1 MTIHFL
7 CFILL
12 LSLDLVYSAT
22 YTENTIGRYCNST
35 QVDIYETLDYASQ
48 DNTLTTAE
56 IEAKC
61 AAACQSSY
69 AYAPR
74 VACTQNSD
82 CADAGSSCLNG
93 FCSHLGG
100 GFTIGTAESQC
111 TDVDQC
117 YCRSKIWANCPSDDK
132 ESYSFSDC
140 YQSYEYNQPTFDIS
154 VTADFLEITSGSI
167 YVDLVN
173 TNGGT
178 QPPLTCVETVNYPL
192 DYSSSMSSVIRLL
205 RPMTM
210 TAALV
215 SFEMESAST
224 CQWDSVSMGSTIHP
238 GFSNHQSGCKQN
250 AALTVGGSSTRC
262 TLFCGT
268 VGPPAI
274 SMDEGDTIIAVSDGS
289 LQKKGFRICSDGTPA
304 SSLLC
309 QASTD
314 PADDPPDP
322 VTGDFYCVDGDVS
335 GFVSSGCTCTPKACI
350 IQSPMTEAWHK
361 NCRSDS
367 TATGTAGNCKCS
379 CVEDAWGGDKS
390 KGGRCITDVD
400 ECTNDGTSFP
410 HRATERC
417 SPNAGC
423 TNLGIDDGYECDCL
437 AGWED
442 ADTFVS
448 IGETECLTQST
459 IDDVI
464 AILPPS
470 RPYGSSGPG
479 NEVSGSWNWKGEGCV
494 FYTLDPSSGG
504 VNDRIVFNS
513 GTFSNQQDNRASYS
527 ICKCADC
534 DQTYHLVTTPYEAC
548 SAYTPAQG
556 HACVRKDC
564 IIGNDPSIAEI
575 ACANGVAAGV
585 FESCSCICPV
595 DANGDALFTGVLC
608 DVDVNECTLNTDDCD
623 ANEKDSCTNT
633 VGGFTCEACENEWT
647 GVSAGSYT
655 QVTDSTECMSAALI
669 DTVKF
674 FVPDEFGV
682 DHQYGTGLPESV
694 SSWNFVGE
702 DCVYFVRSTI
712 SNTNRVLF
720 NTGAQS
726 VSNADQFSYPI
737 CKCTS
742 CEEPYI
748 VLLDL
753 TKTCEEITCTPE
765 ECVVEASPTE
775 NYEIACANNANVSGV
790 SGRCGCD
797 CPVDAS
803 GKFVWEGTLC
813 EIDVNEC
820 TERNATY
827 EYNQD
832 THCDWLGATV
842 GTDYVYHDQ
851 VSLAE
856 CEAFCDTE
864 TVNGNECLAFSFAQ
878 ETGRCINGDLNGDCR
893 CYTCYRNPQVLG
905 VLGAEPNY
913 DTYVK
918 DPPLYAVH
926 NCDMVNGACSNTDGG
941 FTCSCNSGYELN
953 ADGLT
958 CDDIDE
964 CAIGT
969 DDCNANATCTNTVGG
984 FTCACNVNY
993 DGDGVNC
1000 AIKPCILGSTA
1011 DDWTINCNGRG
1022 TASGDAG
1029 SCTCVCDAVPL
1040 PNFNDPG
1047 WDGANCQSNIDECT
1061 LGTDHCEDYHTCFDL
1076 GGSFLCLC
1084 KIGFQASGQDSNG
1097 NVICICPP
1105 GNELISPLQDT
1116 LSCVDCDVGETNPA
1130 EDGTC
1135 QPAVCPTDSVVKT
1148 IGFNDD
1154 EAFDSLSNCEVC
1166 AAGYF
1171 SNDPVATVCEAS
1183 DCVTST
1189 DDSKDGTDGF
1199 FYCKYGNVTGTT
1211 GVCICTCNSGFSGLN
1226 CDECVAGSGYNGS
1239 ACVPCAN
1246 TQANNLTTHAAPCAD
1261 QQCAAGFG
1269 VNTDSF
1275 DFSLDPTDVNTANC
1289 ESCTGKQASPAG
1301 NGVCIT
1307 QVCGDNEE
1315 VVSGFDSTLD
1325 PTSSNANCE
1334 PCATGLYSSA
1344 GSDPTCVDVDEC
1356 LVTTPSFPV
1365 LCNATGTADCD
1376 TLNGTNT
1383 RNCNCNP
1390 GYSGLLCDTILPCV
1404 LDSVDALQDGSNGIM
1419 YCKYGSVTGD
1429 YFNCGCS
1436 CVNDFTGINCDECL
1450 PSTRGC
1456 LNDATAEDIGGTCS
1470 CVCPMDDNGK
1480 SEYFGGICGTDVNEC
1495 TNTNPARAT
1504 SNCTSSGTCI
1514 NLDGGYDCSCVAT
1527 GFEELDGMFGQMV
1540 YCESGAQAM
1549 GSRSEGCAC
1558 NCSTSTTN
1566 SLGNPAWGGE
1576 ICFDDLNECLLET
1589 DNCGGN
1595 ATCTNLQGGFSCA
1608 CNTNYEGD
1616 GVICALKSCVLG
1628 ETADEWTIDCNG
1640 HGNATGLAE
1649 SCGCICESG
1658 WQGDNCETNIDECVV
1673 GSDNC
1678 LNYHVCVD
1686 LPGSYS
1692 CNCKVGFQAS
1702 GTDSNGND
1710 ICECPAGLELIASS
1724 CLICG
1729 AGLTNPIPDGL
1740 CEASEC
1746 PTDSVVKTSGFD
1758 STLEYNNVT
1767 NCEVCAAGY
1776 FSNDPVATVCDAS
1789 DCVTSTDDSKDGT
1802 DGFFYCKYG
1811 AVSGTTTA
1819 CICTC
1824 NSGFSGLNC
1833 DECVAGSGYD
1843 GSACVPCA
1851 NTQANNLTTH
1861 AAPCADQQCAAG
1873 FGVNTDSFDFSLDPT
1888 DVNTANC
1895 ESCTGKQASPAGN
1908 GVCITQVCGD
1918 NEEVVSVG
1926 FDSSLDPTSSN
1937 ANCGP
1942 CAAGFKSTAGVDPT
1956 CVDIDECAERTST
1969 FPLACDATN
1978 TADCNTL
1985 NGTNT
1990 MTCVCNPGYEGPL
2003 CEIETNE
2010 CDPNPCQN
2018 GNCTALINDY
2028 SCTCDL
2034 NSIGEQAWTG
2044 KDCEINVD
2052 ECSNSN
2058 NCDANG
2064 QCTDTAG
2071 DFFCTCN
2078 TGYEFALSDYY
2089 QVTDQTECLSQLLI
2103 DDVYELVPLRFSEPN
2118 YQAGSNIPNAGN
2130 WDFVAAGCIYYVK
2143 SDIPV
2148 QNKVV
2153 FSTTPQTDFS
2163 GNRLSFLIC
2172 KSDTNYRTYD
2182 VLNDI
2187 SFTCENILSSSDCTE
2202 SDCITSNVVTSTPG
2216 EMYCLHGNATGVTGS
2231 CGCDCEEGWEG
2242 ANCDQ
2247 DVDEC
2252 VAETDDCL
2260 AFHNCNNTVGDY
2272 FCECKNGF
2280 LSTPGD
2286 PPACTC
2292 DVGKHYNVSD
2302 GTCIDC
2308 EYPTTNDVQNSE
2320 CVPAQCS
2327 TDQYIEPDDGSFT
2340 NFLPFDHVSNCA
2352 ACLPGTFSNNTFS
2365 TDCDDFNEC
2374 DAGIATTCGEFS
2386 DNGVLVPM
2394 GTCSESSQDNTIA
2407 LTDFRCTPN
2416 AGFDCPANNGPCT
2429 DTTECDAN
2437 PCTANTE
2444 SCDDTYTSADPTGF
2458 ACNCNQGYSGALCET
2473 ADACNST
2480 LNPADLGVDGN
2491 FYCRYGEIG
2500 GNTGTCI
2507 CTCFNDFTGSH
2518 CDVCV
2523 AGYGFFNDTCEL
2535 CSNPLT
2541 NNQTTHDAPCVNQ
2554 SCGVDRGIVIDGLVF
2569 DNELDGFS
2577 DNANCE
2583 DCPPG
2588 MESPDGSGICSA
2600 IICDPNEKVLN
2611 HACVPCETGALNLD
2625 GGDDASGNNTE
2636 CQGVPCFQNERVESN
2651 VCVRCP
2657 PGMTND
2663 AGDMRNEPDTVCD
2676 PILCLEDE
2684 KVVNNVCLPCQPGAE
2699 NEAGDDASLAN
2710 TACEAILCDIN
2721 EYVSANNCTP
2731 CAPLYVNLPGD
2742 DATQSDTS
2750 CILGCLENERVE
2762 NNACV
2767 PCLESYVHPA
2777 LGIPEGPDTLCVY
2790 EGTCGNGDLGFV
2802 WCDENNTYVCANS
2815 MCACKEGFVGRECT
2829 AVAIGDDSPSTQKKL
2844 DLVDSYAPTEA
2855 LPSDNTIIIFQQNV
2869 AQHLSDIVTGFVNQG
2884 GNTIDNVFLHTVE
2897 IKRLTQ
2903 RQRVIVGDKKALLAA
2918 APMLGNDDCAANG
2931 ASSRHCSSFNYK
2943 GFDDDIVF
2951 LQTPKGFWSVVVKAD
2966 TLVSKQTS
2974 INNTDFEMQCWEG
2987 TDWGPKVTRYRDD
3000 LVMCNEFVLL
3010 MGSQAPICQA
3020 TVTEPTGHVLPGTC
3034 GLHGQ
3039 CAIDGLTYTCVCSPG
3054 FMGNHCEEVYTQP
3067 EHCHAVDCNN
3077 YGGHNASVG
3086 IIPSPMLQAD
3096 LVPYCCRYNS
3106 RAEFDAVC
3114 SGETQPHAYTNL
3126 GCCTRSFC
3134 V

>member
-1 MTIHFL
+1 MDW
-7 CFILL
+7 LL
-12 LSLDLVYSAT
+12 LVLFISCLQQ
-22 YTENTIGRYCNST
+22 YCEAYDPCSPDPCQNSGT
-35 QVDIYETLDYASQ
+35 CVDEGCSETLILANTYSFVGNGICNGISNLAEGAYPPLLVTEAPLYSSDRKRECMHRCLDACEDY
-48 DNTLTTAE
+48 THFV
-56 IEAKC
+56 IRK
-61 AAACQSSY
+61 
-69 AYAPR
+69 
-74 VACTQNSD
+74 
-82 CADAGSSCLNG
+82 
-93 FCSHLGG
+93 
-100 GFTIGTAESQC
+100 
-111 TDVDQC
+111 
-117 YCRSKIWANCPSDDK
+117 SDDK
-132 ESYSFSDC
+132 CVCSSACVTRVNPTVYESYSIGSPDVTEYTCDC
-140 YQSYEYNQPTFDIS
+140 ASNFMGTNCE
-154 VTADFLEITSGSI
+154 TA
-167 YVDLVN
+167 N
-173 TNGGT
+173 
-178 QPPLTCVETVNYPL
+178 
-192 DYSSSMSSVIRLL
+192 DY
-205 RPMTM
+205 
-210 TAALV
+210 
-215 SFEMESAST
+215 
-224 CQWDSVSMGSTIHP
+224 
-238 GFSNHQSGCKQN
+238 
-250 AALTVGGSSTRC
+250 GSSTFTEYWRI
-262 TLFCGT
+262 TAGSHMELSGFGTTTSGTQFCIQSLNFPSSYPSNAAT
-268 VGPPAI
+268 TA
-274 SMDEGDTIIAVSDGS
+274 IAVRDMSSPRMFSFETESQTYTCNYDYLTIAGTKYCNTFNDDFTGLSFSAGDQLFFTTDGS
-289 LQKKGFRICSDGTPA
+289 VQDNGFKLCSQNGAPSNGVT
-304 SSLLC
+304 C
-309 QASTD
+309 VASTD
-314 PADDPPDP
+314 SAFASPDP
-322 VTGDFYCVDGDVS
+322 TTGEFYCPDGSSTGIVTGDTL
-335 GFVSSGCTCTPKACI
+335 SGCVCSPNPCI
-350 IQSPMTEAWHK
+350 IQDPMTEPWHK

-367 TATGTAGNCKCS
+367 IISGTSGNCKCN

-390 KGGRCITDVD
+390 KGGRCITDVN
-400 ECTNDGTSFP
+400 ECTNDATSFS

-423 TNLGIDDGYECDCL
+423 TNLGIVDGYECDCI

-464 AILPPS
+464 AILPPA

-504 VNDRIVFNS
+504 ANDRIVFNS

-564 IIGNDPSIAEI
+564 TIGNDPSIAEI

-608 DVDVNECTLNTDDCD
+608 DVDVNECTLDTDDCD

-633 VGGFTCEACENEWT
+633 VGGFTCEACANEWT

-674 FVPDEFGV
+674 LVPDEFGV

-905 VLGAEPNY
+905 AEPNY

-926 NCDMVNGACSNTDGG
+926 NCDPVNGACSNTAGG

-953 ADGLT
+953 ADGFT

-969 DDCNANATCTNTVGG
+969 DDCNANAACTNTVGG

-1011 DDWTINCNGRG
+1011 DDWTINCNDNGE
-1022 TASGDAG
+1022 ASGDAG
-1029 SCTCVCDAVPL
+1029 SCTCVCDEVPL
-1040 PNFNDPG
+1040 PNFSSPG
-1047 WDGANCQSNIDECT
+1047 WSGANCETNIDECT
-1061 LGTDHCEDYHTCFDL
+1061 LGTNHCEDYHNCFDL
-1076 GGSFLCLC
+1076 QGSFWCLC
-1084 KIGFQASGQDSNG
+1084 KTGFQTSGQDSNG
-1097 NVICICPP
+1097 NYICICPA
-1105 GNELISPLQDT
+1105 GSDLINPAPDT
-1116 LSCVDCDVGETNPA
+1116 LSCVDCAVGETNPTP
-1130 EDGTC
+1130 DGTC
-1135 QPAVCPTDSVVKT
+1135 QPAICPTDSVVKT
-1148 IGFNDD
+1148 SGFIDAY
-1154 EAFDSLSNCEVC
+1154 AFDSLSNCEVC

-1199 FYCKYGNVTGTT
+1199 FYCKYGTVTGTT
-1211 GVCICTCNSGFSGLN
+1211 GACFCNCNSGFSGIH

-1246 TQANNLTTHAAPCAD
+1246 TQANDLTTHAAPCAD

-1275 DFSLDPTDVNTANC
+1275 DFSLDPTDTGTANC
-1289 ESCTGKQASPAG
+1289 ESCTGTQASPAG

-1334 PCATGLYSSA
+1334 PCAPGLYSSA

-1436 CVNDFTGINCDECL
+1436 CVNDFTGINCDECV
-1450 PSTRGC
+1450 PSTLGC

-1514 NLDGGYDCSCVAT
+1514 NLDGGYDCSCVGT
-1527 GFEELDGMFGQMV
+1527 GFQHLDGMFGQMI
-1540 YCESGAQAM
+1540 YCESGAQAT
-1549 GSRSEGCAC
+1549 GTRSQGCAC
-1558 NCSTSTTN
+1558 NCSTQTTLN
-1566 SLGNPAWGGE
+1566 SLGNPAFGGP
-1576 ICFDDLNECLLET
+1576 ICSDDLNECLLET

-1658 WQGDNCETNIDECVV
+1658 WEGDNCETNIDECVV
-1673 GSDNC
+1673 GSDC
-1678 LNYHVCVD
+1678 LDYHVCVD

-1692 CNCKVGFQAS
+1692 CNCKTGFEAS
-1702 GTDSNGND
+1702 GTDSNDND
-1710 ICECPAGLELIASS
+1710 VCECPAGLELIASTCLS
-1724 CLICG
+1724 CPVG
-1729 AGLTNPIPDGL
+1729 ETNPTPDGT
-1740 CEASEC
+1740 CQPAIC

-1758 STLEYNNVT
+1758 STLEYNNVA

-1802 DGFFYCKYG
+1802 DGFFYCEYG
-1811 AVSGTTTA
+1811 TITGTTGA
-1819 CICTC
+1819 CFCNC

-1833 DECVAGSGYD
+1833 DECVAGSGYN
-1843 GSACVPCA
+1843 GSACVPCT
-1851 NTQANNLTTH
+1851 NTQANDLTTH

-1895 ESCTGKQASPAGN
+1895 ESCTGNQASPAGN

-1926 FDSSLDPTSSN
+1926 FDFSLDPTSSN

-1942 CAAGFKSTAGVDPT
+1942 CAAGFKSSAGVDPT
-1956 CVDIDECAERTST
+1956 CVDIDECVERTST
-1969 FPLACDATN
+1969 FPLPCNATN
-1978 TADCNTL
+1978 TAACNTL

-2010 CDPNPCQN
+2010 CDLSPCQN
-2018 GNCTALINDY
+2018 GACTDLINDY
-2028 SCTCDL
+2028 SCTCDF

-2103 DDVYELVPLRFSEPN
+2103 DDVYELVPLKFSEPN
-2118 YQAGSNIPNAGN
+2118 YQPGSNIPNAGN

-2143 SDIPV
+2143 SDTPV

-2163 GNRLSFLIC
+2163 GNRLSFLVC
-2172 KSDTNYRTYD
+2172 KSDTNYHTYD

-2187 SFTCENILSSSDCTE
+2187 SFTCENILSSGDCTE
-2202 SDCITSNVVTSTPG
+2202 SECITSNVVTSTPG

-2260 AFHNCNNTVGDY
+2260 AFHNCNNTVGSY

-2327 TDQYIEPDDGSFT
+2327 TDQYIEPDGSFT

-2365 TDCDDFNEC
+2365 TDCEDFNEC
-2374 DAGIATTCGEFS
+2374 DAGIATCGEFD

-2394 GTCSESSQDNTIA
+2394 GTCSESSQDATIA

-2416 AGFDCPANNGPCT
+2416 PGFDCPANNGPCT
-2429 DTTECDAN
+2429 DTAECDAN
-2437 PCTANTE
+2437 PCTANTV

-2458 ACNCNQGYSGALCET
+2458 VCTCNTGYSGALCEV

-2480 LNPADLGVDGN
+2480 LNPADLGFDGN
-2491 FYCRYGEIG
+2491 YYCRYGEIG
-2500 GNTGTCI
+2500 GTTGTCI
-2507 CTCFNDFTGSH
+2507 CTCNDGFTGSH
-2518 CDVCV
+2518 CDVCN
-2523 AGYGFFNDTCEL
+2523 AGAGFFNDTCEL
-2535 CSNPLT
+2535 CSNPFT
-2541 NNQTTHDAPCVNQ
+2541 NDQITHDAPCVNQ

-2569 DNELDGFS
+2569 DNTLDGFS

-2583 DCPPG
+2583 PCPPG
-2588 MESPDGSGICSA
+2588 MESPEGSGICSA
-2600 IICDPNEKVLN
+2600 IICGPNEKVVN

-2651 VCVRCP
+2651 VCVSCP

-2663 AGDMRNEPDTVCD
+2663 AGDMRNGADTFCD

-2684 KVVNNVCLPCQPGAE
+2684 KVVSHTCVPCQPGAE

-2710 TACEAILCDIN
+2710 TACEAILCDVN
-2721 EYVSANNCTP
+2721 EYVNAYNCTP
-2731 CAPLYVNLPGD
+2731 CAPLYVNLAGD
-2742 DATQSDTS
+2742 DATQPDTA

-2762 NNACV
+2762 NNVCV
-2767 PCLESYVHPA
+2767 PCEDSYVYPA
-2777 LGIPEGPDTLCVY
+2777 LANPEGPDTECMY

-2802 WCDENNTYVCANS
+2802 WCDENNTYVCTND

-2844 DLVDSYAPTEA
+2844 DLVESYAPREA
-2855 LPSDNTIIIFQQNV
+2855 LPMIDTIIIF
-2869 AQHLSDIVTGFVNQG
+2869 S
-2884 GNTIDNVFLHTVE
+2884 
-2897 IKRLTQ
+2897 K
-2903 RQRVIVGDKKALLAA
+2903 
-2918 APMLGNDDCAANG
+2918 ML
-2931 ASSRHCSSFNYK
+2931 R
-2943 GFDDDIVF
+2943 
-2951 LQTPKGFWSVVVKAD
+2951 
-2966 TLVSKQTS
+2966 S
-2974 INNTDFEMQCWEG
+2974 IF
-2987 TDWGPKVTRYRDD
+2987 RI
-3000 LVMCNEFVLL
+3000 L
-3010 MGSQAPICQA
+3010 
-3020 TVTEPTGHVLPGTC
+3020 
-3034 GLHGQ
+3034 
-3039 CAIDGLTYTCVCSPG
+3039 
-3054 FMGNHCEEVYTQP
+3054 
-3067 EHCHAVDCNN
+3067 
-3077 YGGHNASVG
+3077 
-3086 IIPSPMLQAD
+3086 
-3096 LVPYCCRYNS
+3096 
-3106 RAEFDAVC
+3106 
-3114 SGETQPHAYTNL
+3114 
-3126 GCCTRSFC
+3126 
-3134 V
+3134 